1 MLSQIF
7 VAILSE
13 LSAKIRVPSNLMILF
28 SFPTKR
34 LGCYIHKVYLIWEV
48 KSLLSQTQK
57 MTESTLTT
65 NDDNLPKVST
75 LLPKWVYN
83 QWLILVAFLF
93 SVALVG
99 VLALSVQRLTESTIN
114 DAAKIVDLQYEKLH
128 NLLNLHLFGEKR
140 TVNLSLILLQDDAFE
155 QDKALMNFYKN
166 GKDYTTYR
174 DNLTRL
180 IKNNA
185 RESEW
190 LQQISD
196 MAKITGP
203 LQNHIAALAM
213 NDQKEQGIALL
224 TQEVIPQFNA
234 FSQKVNEFSL
244 YQSLDTKR
252 LISEAKQQVD
262 QMMRTIIM
270 IALLIIAISSTIAF
284 VIGRKFLRMNR
295 SLVLANETLE
305 KKVNAR
311 TQSLYETK
319 EALLEKNRI
328 LEELSITD
336 PLTQL
341 YNRLKM
347 ESLLEA
353 YQQDFE
359 QNGTAFSLLLIDLDF
374 FKSIN
379 DTFGHNQGDQVLIE
393 LSACLKLFFTEK
405 AHLGRWGGEEFIVLL
420 EDSDVSTAE
429 QTSEA
434 FRKLIEDHE
443 FSISKPLTVSIGV
456 AAIEPNEPIAEFIHR
471 ADMALYSAK
480 HQGRNRVRA
489 SQQRRLL

>member
-1 MLSQIF
+1 MPDTTLK
-7 VAILSE
+7 
-13 LSAKIRVPSNLMILF
+13 SAEKYPI
-28 SFPTKR
+28 K
-34 LGCYIHKVYLIWEV
+34 LGV
-48 KSLLSQTQK
+48 LLSNWTY
-57 MTESTLTT
+57 S
-65 NDDNLPKVST
+65 
-75 LLPKWVYN
+75 
-83 QWLILVAFLF
+83 QWLILSGFLL
-93 SVALVG
+93 SIALVFL
-99 VLALSVQRLTESTIN
+99 LATSVQRITESTIN
-114 DAAKIVDLQYEKLH
+114 DAVTVVNLQYEKLH
-128 NLLNLHLFGEKR
+128 NLLNLNVSGENR
-140 TVNLSLILLQDDAFE
+140 TINLGLILLQDDAFE
-155 QDKALMNFYKN
+155 QDKALMRFYKN
-166 GKDYTTYR
+166 AKNYTIHR
-174 DNLTRL
+174 NHLAKL
-180 IKNNA
+180 VQGNQHEEK
-185 RESEW
+185 W
-190 LQQISD
+190 LDQISE
-196 MAKITGP
+196 MANIAGP
-203 LQNHIAALAM
+203 LQNYVASLALNGKKA
-213 NDQKEQGIALL
+213 QGITLL
-224 TQEVIPQFNA
+224 TDKVIPQLNA
-234 FSQKVNEFSL
+234 FSQKVNDFSL
-244 YQSLDTKR
+244 YQSQDTKR

-262 QMMRTIIM
+262 QMMHTIIM
-270 IALLIIAISSTIAF
+270 IAVLIIAISSTLAF

-295 SLVLANETLE
+295 SLMLANETLE

-347 ESLLEA
+347 ENLLEA

-393 LSACLKLFFTEK
+393 LSVCLKLFFTEK

-420 EDSDVSTAE
+420 EDSDVRIAE

-434 FRKLIEDHE
+434 FRKLVEDHE
-443 FSISKPLTVSIGV
+443 FSINKPLTVSIGV
-456 AAIEPNEPIAEFIHR
+456 ATIEPDEPIAEFIHR

-480 HQGRNRVRA
+480 HQGRNRVCS